1 MTMAVDAAGH
11 MDRIY
16 RWQVGFYDL
25 TRKYYLLGRDQ
36 LISDLRPPEGG
47 SILEV
52 GCGTGR
58 NLIRAARAYPHARL
72 FGFDISDVMLGEA
85 RVAVER
91 AGLTSRIQLAKADAA
106 AFDPQALF
114 GESAFDRVFCSYT
127 LSMIPPWREA
137 IDRALAATKRRPAGC
152 TSSISASRIGL
163 PRLVR
168 SGASR
173 LAPQL
178 LRRTPVRTPRRCWR
192 LRHTDDGRTVK
203 AADLWRGYALS
214 AIVSPRSGA

>member
-1 MTMAVDAAGH
+1 MAVDAAGH

-91 AGLTSRIQLAKADAA
+91 AGLTSRIHLAKADAA
-106 AFDPQALF
+106 SFDPQALF

-127 LSMIPPWREA
+127 LSMIPPWRET
-137 IDRALAATKRRPAGC
+137 IDRALAATAPAGRLH
-152 TSSISASRIGL
+152 IVDFGEQDGL
-163 PRLVR
+163 PGWFGRALRAWLR
-168 SGASR
+168 SFSVEPRSELRGV
-173 LAPQL
+173 LAIAAQ
-178 LRRTPVRTPRRCWR
+178 
-192 LRHTDDGRTVK
+192 DEGRTVK
-203 AADLWRGYALS
+203 AADLWRGYAVS
-214 AIVSPRSGA
+214 TIVGPRAGA